1 MILLNKL
8 TVALRDADWLNDE
21 RAVGYC
27 RILSAMLAALSLA
40 WVVMSKGGIDVTG
53 KPLGT
58 DFMSFWAASRLAFD
72 GMTAAPW
79 NIPAH
84 HAAQTAVFGRDV
96 GYAAFFYPPT
106 FLLICWPLAL
116 LPYFPALLAWLAVTG
131 AAYVRIVRAFAGD
144 RLGVLPVLA
153 FPAVF
158 INAGHGQNGFLSAAL
173 LGGGALMLNSR
184 PILAGLCLG
193 SLVYKPH
200 LGLVIPVALIA
211 AHRWQVFTA
220 AAASAVGTCA
230 LSYAAFGEPS
240 WLAFL
245 ELTAMARQT
254 LEQGIVGDAKMQS
267 VFATIRLLGGSLTAA
282 YALQVILA
290 VGICAA
296 IFQLQRR
303 AYRCAA
309 EGPVLVAAA
318 LLVSPFLLDYDL
330 TLLAIPLAWCASE
343 GLRTGFRPYEKTI
356 LLAGFVLPL
365 FSRSVAT
372 SLGLPL
378 APLVL
383 IAVFTIVWRRGLHVD
398 SPEASHAAA
407 AMRHPIAATPL
418 INL

>member
-1 MILLNKL
+1 
-8 TVALRDADWLNDE
+8 
-21 RAVGYC
+21 
-27 RILSAMLAALSLA
+27 
-40 WVVMSKGGIDVTG
+40 
-53 KPLGT
+53 
-58 DFMSFWAASRLAFD
+58 
-72 GMTAAPW
+72 
-79 NIPAH
+79 
-84 HAAQTAVFGRDV
+84 VFGRDV

-116 LPYFPALLAWLAVTG
+116 LPYFPALVVWLTVTG
-131 AAYVRIVRAFAGD
+131 AAYVKIVRAFAGD
-144 RLGVLPVLA
+144 QLGVLPVLA
-153 FPAVF
+153 FPAVV

-173 LGGGALMLNSR
+173 LGGGALMLNTR

-193 SLVYKPH
+193 SLIYKPH

-211 AHRWQVFTA
+211 ARRWQVFSA
-220 AAASAVGTCA
+220 ATVSAVGTCA
-230 LSYAAFGEPS
+230 LSYAAFGAPT

-245 ELTAMARQT
+245 ELTALARQT

-267 VFATIRLLGGSLTAA
+267 SFAAIRLLGGSLTMA
-282 YALQVILA
+282 YAIQAILA

-296 IFQLQRR
+296 LVQLQRR

-318 LLVSPFLLDYDL
+318 LLASPFLLDYDL

-343 GLRTGFRPYEKTI
+343 GLRTGFRPYEKTV

-365 FSRSVAT
+365 FSRSIAT

-383 IAVFTIVWRRGLHVD
+383 IAVFAIVWRRGLHVNSTAVAPAD
-398 SPEASHAAA
+398 AAI
-407 AMRHPIAATPL
+407 RHPIVATPL